1 MTLRVIFAGTP
12 EFAIPCLERLV
23 ESDSKVVAV
32 LTQPDQKKGRG
43 QKLSAPPVKSFAL
56 KCALP
61 VIQTNKI
68 CDETIRKLLLFRP
81 DIVVVVAFG
90 LRIPEKLLY
99 QPPLGCVNVHASLL
113 PRWRGAAPVARAI
126 EAGDIE
132 TGVSIMQMDS
142 GLDTGGIL
150 SQMKVEIAD
159 DDTTGTLE
167 SRLSHAGAT
176 ELMRVWQAI
185 SQRKLQAVAQNE
197 EQASYAK
204 KMTKSDAGIDWHN
217 CAAAIVCKIRACNPW
232 PVAYSWL
239 DEQRVQIWEAQ
250 VSNHGSNDVEPG
262 TVVSSD
268 KHHVIVSAGQ
278 GAVRLETVQKDGKK
292 RMKIR
297 DFVAGN
303 QITTGSVFEYR
314 KMPLSESKGRS

>member
-12 EFAIPCLERLV
+12 EFALPCLEQLV

-43 QKLSAPPVKSFAL
+43 QKLFAPPVKSFAL
-56 KCALP
+56 KHSLP
-61 VIQTNKI
+61 IIQTDKL

-90 LRIPEKLLY
+90 LRIPEKLLH

-126 EAGDIE
+126 EAGDTE

-185 SQRKLQAVAQNE
+185 SQRELRAVAQNE
-197 EQASYAK
+197 KGVSYAH
-204 KMTKSDAGIDWHN
+204 KMTKPDAAIDWHD
-217 CAAAIVCKIRACNPW
+217 CAKSIVCKIRACNPW

-239 DEQRVQIWEAQ
+239 GDKRIQIWEAQ
-250 VSNHGSNDVEPG
+250 VDEYGSNDVEPG

>member
-12 EFAIPCLERLV
+12 EFAIPCLEQLV

-43 QKLSAPPVKSFAL
+43 QKLFAPPVKSFAL
-56 KCALP
+56 ECGLP
-61 VIQTNKI
+61 VIQTNKL
-68 CDETIRKLLLFRP
+68 CDETIRELLLFRP
-81 DIVVVVAFG
+81 DIIVVVAFG
-90 LRIPEKLLY
+90 MRIPEKLLR

-113 PRWRGAAPVARAI
+113 PRWRGAAPAARAI
-126 EAGDIE
+126 EAGDTE
-132 TGVSIMQMDS
+132 TGVSIMQMDK

-167 SRLSHAGAT
+167 SRLAHAGAT

-185 SQRKLQAVAQNE
+185 SQGKLRPVAQNE
-197 EQASYAK
+197 KQATYAN
-204 KMTKSDAGIDWHN
+204 KMTKSGAAIDWHD
-217 CAAAIVCKIRACNPW
+217 CAAAIVSRIRACNPW

-239 DEQRVQIWEAQ
+239 GEERIQIWEAQ
-250 VSNHGSNDVEPG
+250 VSEFGSNDVEPG
-262 TVVSSD
+262 TVVLSD
-268 KHHVIVSAGQ
+268 KHRVIVSAGQ
-278 GAVRLETVQKDGKK
+278 GAVQLEIVQKDGRK
-292 RMKIR
+292 RMKVR

-303 QITTGSVFEYR
+303 PISAGSVFENR
-314 KMPLSESKGRS
+314 SMPRSNDKGRS